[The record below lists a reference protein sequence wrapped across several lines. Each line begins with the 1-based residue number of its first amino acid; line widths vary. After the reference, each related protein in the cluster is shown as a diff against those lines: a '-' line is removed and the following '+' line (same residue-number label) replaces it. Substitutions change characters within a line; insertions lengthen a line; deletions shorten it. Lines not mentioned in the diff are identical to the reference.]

1 MLWQLFLLLLFQMSV
16 CQEITNAAIKYA
28 HLGYPER
35 KAEEQEIDISWLYQ
49 PLFWNALPESDRAK
63 GIWVLCL
70 PEEDGNIQ
78 VRVSYQFV
86 CEAVFFSKLVLPVQ
100 QNFRFLPYIGETNLD
115 LFEKEEEKKEDKVD
129 VVYVT
134 EYGTVYHESKA
145 CSYLNVVVRSVD
157 ADKIGEERNSSGR
170 KYTLCMKC
178 DDKEAT
184 ETVYLSDGG
193 TKYHLTAGCSALKR
207 TIIEK
212 TRGEVELSACHKCG
226 NKEEKQE
233 E

>member
-1 MLWQLFLLLLFQMSV
+1 ML
-16 CQEITNAAIKYA
+16 
-28 HLGYPER
+28 
-35 KAEEQEIDISWLYQ
+35 
-49 PLFWNALPESDRAK
+49 WNALPESDRAE

-70 PEEDGNIQ
+70 PEEDGSIQ
-78 VRVSYQFV
+78 VRVSYRFV
-86 CEAVFFSKLVLPVQ
+86 CEAVFFSKLAIPVQ
-100 QNFRFLPYIGETNLD
+100 QNFRFLPYIGETDPD
-115 LFEKEEEKKEDKVD
+115 LFATEEEKKEDTVD

-157 ADKIGEERNSSGR
+157 ADKIDEERNSSGR
-170 KYTLCMKC
+170 KYTLCARC

-193 TKYHLTAGCSALKR
+193 TKYHLTAGWSALKR

-212 TRGEVELSACHKCG
+212 PREEVDFPACHKCG
-226 NKEEKQE
+226 NQKEKQE
-233 E
+233 D